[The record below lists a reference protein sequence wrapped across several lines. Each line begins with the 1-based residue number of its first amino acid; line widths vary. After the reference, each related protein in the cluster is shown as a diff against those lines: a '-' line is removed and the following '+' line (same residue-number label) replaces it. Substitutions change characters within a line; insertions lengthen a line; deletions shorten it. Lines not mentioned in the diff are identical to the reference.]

1 MNTGKAGIIM
11 YKFYW
16 IYCGRS
22 VGWLVGR
29 ASITM
34 YKFCCVG
41 DGVGVGCGGGVV
53 GRLVWLWTATQIF
66 YAISTETIL
75 VLIKLVNVIHI
86 SINRAILEK
95 FIQMDR
101 CSGY

>member
-1 MNTGKAGIIM
+1 MV
-11 YKFYW
+11 
-16 IYCGRS
+16 GRL

-29 ASITM
+29 AGITM

-41 DGVGVGCGGGVV
+41 VGVSVGGGVV
-53 GRLVWLWTATQIF
+53 GRSVWLWTATQIF

-75 VLIKLVNVIHI
+75 VLIKLVNVIQI